1 MKMIDEEEKK
11 LLAVRN
17 PFLQLSYNSFPKKYC
32 NSIDCNTFVE
42 NQSFNRNSFS
52 NSCLDDR
59 DTSDN
64 SLHKSHLIKAN
75 VKSNRNRFD
84 NVKSILKRSHQTVPK
99 SLDTMC
105 YSTTPFEN
113 VRIPKLN
120 TRGPQ
125 PSSGRIHPGKVDHI
139 QASFNVQ
146 NEGKI
151 QENNSTTLPI
161 LTKYPRMSE
170 FQSTLKKLRKYLKLS
185 KEKDLKTKD
194 QALHENDKTI
204 KEIRK
209 KLSTD
214 RSTMKRIKENLL
226 PNEDSLK
233 YTARSAY
240 KALKRLSKDKN
251 LDFKLK
257 SVDHL
262 KQGSF
267 LRSSENFLVSNDDN
281 QVLVKSKQIEKD
293 KLNEESS
300 RICEMPTIFEQK
312 SLEDSEF
319 SGIDDENGALKS
331 DESTSRSIPT
341 ESRYTSTPNPEF
353 VLSEGLEDNPFTRIL
368 SSIPKLSYPRK
379 NRDRCLPCMYKSFET
394 PPERK
399 ISLPRTVLQRIIDD
413 EKFKVTS
420 LKDSFEDS
428 DSTSTSTSI
437 PSLKNEIER
446 ILNDEVETRNVGF
459 DDVESNVP
467 ESEVTEDAASS
478 FQEKGIQKRPEDAAE
493 QKSTAEPETSRNE
506 ITKKGKG
513 DPQHDEAAS
522 TNLNEEAR
530 IEINRTQVASLEQ
543 TKEGRSSLRNESTE
557 EEEDDSIATSI
568 GDDQP
573 KPKYLAPCHAPTNF
587 RPSLEPLRALRNRK
601 PTTLQHR
608 VDLLDTSSLRKSDS
622 VDEQVAEKSRP
633 KSVLEKKRSSDEAE
647 PVPPRPLTKAK
658 SVLEKL
664 TAEKGETI
672 VEKRQHVL
680 RKGTSFSGFS
690 VSTPTS
696 NKSEIYRDDASKGT
710 LRELD
715 ETRDDGL
722 LKTPL
727 ATDLSRAGT
736 KLPLTRPDEIVEIL
750 TNLEENVSSTDMLNI
765 LCKEFSERLT
775 KNSENDDPT
784 IGERNRM
791 ITNLVRLLI
800 DSKRYLYPDKFP
812 SDLLF
817 STDQP
822 PIHNIKLLKRIL
834 PIETYNKI
842 SKLMKLPK
850 WHIKQE
856 VVKEKEVEEEK
867 VEIESFDS
875 LEVSLSYFCFPLKNQ
890 KKKKTKNYYNS
901 ILDGCCES
909 LL

>member
-1 MKMIDEEEKK
+1 MIIRWEYPLPCMRNYWKKIISEERRK

-32 NSIDCNTFVE
+32 DSIDCNTFVE
-42 NQSFNRNSFS
+42 NQSFNRNFFP
-52 NSCLDDR
+52 NSYLDDR

-64 SLHKSHLIKAN
+64 SLHKLHLMKAN
-75 VKSNRNRFD
+75 VKSNRNCFD

-99 SLDTMC
+99 SLDTMY
-105 YSTTPFEN
+105 YSTTSFEG

-139 QASFNVQ
+139 RASFNVQ
-146 NEGKI
+146 NERKI

-161 LTKYPRMSE
+161 LTKYPGMSE
-170 FQSTLKKLRKYLKLS
+170 LQSRLKKLRKYLKLS
-185 KEKDLKTKD
+185 KETDLKTKD
-194 QALHENDKTI
+194 QALYDNDKTI

-209 KLSTD
+209 KFSTD
-214 RSTMKRIKENLL
+214 RSTMKRIKEDLL

-240 KALKRLSKDKN
+240 KALKCLSKDRN
-251 LDFKLK
+251 IDFKLK
-257 SVDHL
+257 SIDHL

-267 LRSSENFLVSNDDN
+267 LKSSENFLVSNDDN
-281 QVLVKSKQIEKD
+281 QMSVKSKRIEKD
-293 KLNEESS
+293 KLKEESS
-300 RICEMPTIFEQK
+300 HICEMPTIFEQK
-312 SLEDSEF
+312 SLEGSEF
-319 SGIDDENGALKS
+319 SGIDDENGTLKS
-331 DESTSRSIPT
+331 DETMSRSIST
-341 ESRYTSTPNPEF
+341 ESRYTSGPSPEP
-353 VLSEGLEDNPFTRIL
+353 VLSERSKDNPVTRIL
-368 SSIPKLSYPRK
+368 SSIPKLSFPRK

-413 EKFKVTS
+413 EKLKATS
-420 LKDSFEDS
+420 LKDSFEAS
-428 DSTSTSTSI
+428 DSTSTCSV
-437 PSLKNEIER
+437 PSLRNEIER

-467 ESEVTEDAASS
+467 ESEVTEDAVSS

-493 QKSTAEPETSRNE
+493 QKSIAEPETSRNE

-530 IEINRTQVASLEQ
+530 IETNRTQVGSPGQ
-543 TKEGRSSLRNESTE
+543 TKEGPSSLHSEESTE
-557 EEEDDSIATSI
+557 EEEDDSIAVSTI
-568 GDDQP
+568 GDDDQP
-573 KPKYLAPCHAPTNF
+573 KSKYLVPCHAPTNF

-608 VDLLDTSSLRKSDS
+608 IDLLETSSLRKSGS
-622 VDEQVAEKSRP
+622 MDEQEKSRS
-633 KSVLEKKRSSDEAE
+633 KSVLEKERSSDEAK

-664 TAEKGETI
+664 TPEKAETI
-672 VEKRQHVL
+672 VEMRQHVL
-680 RKGTSFSGFS
+680 RKGTSFSGFP

-736 KLPLTRPDEIVEIL
+736 KLPLTRPHEIVEIL
-750 TNLEENVSSTDMLNI
+750 TNLEENASSTDMLNI
-765 LCKEFSERLT
+765 LCKEFSERLS
-775 KNSENDDPT
+775 KNSENNDPIT
-784 IGERNRM
+784 RERNRM
-791 ITNLVRLLI
+791 ITNLTRLLI

-812 SDLLF
+812 SHLLF
-817 STDQP
+817 STHQP
-822 PIHNIKLLKRIL
+822 PIHNMKVMRQIL
-834 PIETYNKI
+834 PITTYNKTAR
-842 SKLMKLPK
+842 LLNLPK

-856 VVKEKEVEEEK
+856 DLEEKDVEEEEK

-875 LEVSLSYFCFPLKNQ
+875 LEVSLSYFRFRFEK
-890 KKKKTKNYYNS
+890 
-901 ILDGCCES
+901 
-909 LL
+909 

>member
-1 MKMIDEEEKK
+1 MRDYWKKIIDEREKI

-17 PFLQLSYNSFPKKYC
+17 PFFQFSYNSFPEKYC
-32 NSIDCNTFVE
+32 DSIDRNPFVE

-52 NSCLDDR
+52 NFYLDDR

-64 SLHKSHLIKAN
+64 SLHKLNLMKAN
-75 VKSNRNRFD
+75 VKSNGNRFD
-84 NVKSILKRSHQTVPK
+84 TIKSILKRSHQTVPK

-105 YSTTPFEN
+105 YSTTPFEG

-125 PSSGRIHPGKVDHI
+125 PSSGRIHSGKVDHI
-139 QASFNVQ
+139 RASSNVQ
-146 NEGKI
+146 NEPKI
-151 QENNSTTLPI
+151 QENNSTALPI

-185 KEKDLKTKD
+185 NEKDLKTKD
-194 QALHENDKTI
+194 RTLHENDKTI
-204 KEIRK
+204 KDIGE
-209 KLSTD
+209 KLSND
-214 RSTMKRIKENLL
+214 RSTTKRIKKNLL

-251 LDFKLK
+251 VDFKLK
-257 SVDHL
+257 SIDRFP

-267 LRSSENFLVSNDDN
+267 LKWSENLLVSKNDVK
-281 QVLVKSKQIEKD
+281 QVLKNKRIEED
-293 KLNEESS
+293 GLNEESS
-300 RICEMPTIFEQK
+300 RICEMPTIIEQK

-319 SGIDDENGALKS
+319 SGTDDENGTLKS
-331 DESTSRSIPT
+331 DEAMSGTIPT
-341 ESRYTSTPNPEF
+341 ESRYTSGPSSPEF
-353 VLSEGLEDNPFTRIL
+353 VLSGRLEDNPFTRIL
-368 SSIPKLSYPRK
+368 SSIPKLSFPRK

-394 PPERK
+394 PPERR
-399 ISLPRTVLQRIIDD
+399 ISLPRTVLQRIMDD

-428 DSTSTSTSI
+428 SDSASI

-446 ILNDEVETRNVGF
+446 ISKNDEVETRNVGF
-459 DDVESNVP
+459 DDVESKVA
-467 ESEVTEDAASS
+467 ESEVTEDAGSS
-478 FQEKGIQKRPEDAAE
+478 FQEERRAEKRAAE
-493 QKSTAEPETSRNE
+493 QKSIAEPETWRNE
-506 ITKKGKG
+506 ITKKGKER
-513 DPQHDEAAS
+513 DPRHDDEATS
-522 TNLNEEAR
+522 TTNSNEEEAR
-530 IEINRTQVASLEQ
+530 IEVNLTQVPSLEQ
-543 TKEGRSSLRNESTE
+543 TKEGPSSLHGEESTE
-557 EEEDDSIATSI
+557 EEEEEDESIADVSI

-573 KPKYLAPCHAPTNF
+573 KPKYLVPCHAPTNF

-601 PTTLQHR
+601 STTLR
-608 VDLLDTSSLRKSDS
+608 DRIGLLEASSLRKSGSLDDG
-622 VDEQVAEKSRP
+622 VPKEKSRP
-633 KSVLEKKRSSDEAE
+633 KSVLEKESSSEEAKA
-647 PVPPRPLTKAK
+647 VPPPLTKAR

-664 TAEKGETI
+664 TREKGETI
-672 VEKRQHVL
+672 VENTRQHVL
-680 RKGTSFSGFS
+680 RKGTSFSGFP

-696 NKSEIYRDDASKGT
+696 NKSEIYRCDASKGA

-727 ATDLSRAGT
+727 STDLPRAET
-736 KLPLTRPDEIVEIL
+736 KLPLTRPREIVEIL

-765 LCKEFSERLT
+765 LCKEFSERLS
-775 KNSENDDPT
+775 KNSENDDPIT
-784 IGERNRM
+784 GERNRM
-791 ITNLVRLLI
+791 ITNLTRLLV

-822 PIHNIKLLKRIL
+822 PIHKVKMMRRIL
-834 PIETYNKI
+834 PIDTYNKVA
-842 SKLMKLPK
+842 KLLKLPK
-850 WHIKQE
+850 WHIKKD
-856 VVKEKEVEEEK
+856 VFKEKELEEEI

-875 LEVSLSYFCFPLKNQ
+875 LEVGWVSRTFVKRNC
-890 KKKKTKNYYNS
+890 YNS
-901 ILDGCCES
+901 M
-909 LL
+909 